1 MTKLESMLKIFILE
15 VQKEIKANEVHVQDS
30 SIKSQVG
37 SCAPVIFK
45 EGEEIYIHD
54 FDDLAKTKRHSKLL
68 LRLLRPIKQEKFPH
82 HVLCP
87 LTTRTY
93 YYDQQKKKKK
103 RKGLIIFFLN

>member
-1 MTKLESMLKIFILE
+1 MLKIFILE

-45 EGEEIYIHD
+45 EGEEIYIH
-54 FDDLAKTKRHSKLL
+54 DLAKTKRHSKLL